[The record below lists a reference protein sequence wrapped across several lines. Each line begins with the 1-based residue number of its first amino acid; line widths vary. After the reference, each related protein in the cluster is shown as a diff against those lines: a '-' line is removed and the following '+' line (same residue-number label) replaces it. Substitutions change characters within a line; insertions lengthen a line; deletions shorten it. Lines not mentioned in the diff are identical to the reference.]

1 VSGSG
6 RNRRALLAG
15 VAAGATG
22 LAACALPGAPAGRR
36 AAVTAVAYPERSLTY
51 APLLLALARGPFA
64 PPGPATVPLL
74 RAGGQRVAAAI
85 AGGEAV
91 AGALPLPDLVAAV
104 AEGAPLV
111 AFGALTRRAG
121 GQLVVARD
129 APIPPRSEA
138 LLAGEWRGARVGLTT
153 GSGGSEA
160 LMRLWWLAG
169 AGAGPAPRSATTSL
183 ARDPWHGEPRWLGF
197 GTGEALVAAL
207 KDGRI
212 WAFLGPSGAAAQA
225 LLLGTAE
232 VVANVS
238 SGGAAGLASRALP
251 VVLAARRDRL
261 AGGQP
266 LLEGLPGACARAG
279 AALASS
285 GGPALVAG
293 VLAEQDALTRQW
305 ALRLDV
311 PAPEGGDPGG
321 GNPDG
326 GGSLF
331 SPDGRLPPDA
341 VARYLELISLAGAT
355 PAVDVATLVSRE

>member
-1 VSGSG
+1 
-6 RNRRALLAG
+6 
-15 VAAGATG
+15 
-22 LAACALPGAPAGRR
+22 
-36 AAVTAVAYPERSLTY
+36 
-51 APLLLALARGPFA
+51 
-64 PPGPATVPLL
+64 VPLL

-104 AEGAPLV
+104 ADGAPLV

-138 LLAGEWRGARVGLTT
+138 LLAGDWRGARVGLTT
-153 GSGGSEA
+153 GSGGSET

-169 AGAGPAPRSATTSL
+169 AGPATASLATTFL
-183 ARDPWHGEPRWLGF
+183 ERDPWHGEPRWLGF

-238 SGGAAGLASRALP
+238 AGGAGEAASGALP
-251 VVLAARRDRL
+251 VVLVARRDRL
-261 AGGQP
+261 AAGHPSLQ
-266 LLEGLPGACARAG
+266 GLPGACARAG
-279 AALASS
+279 AALATPD
-285 GGPALVAG
+285 GPALVAR
-293 VLAEQDALTRQW
+293 VLAEQDALTRQR

-311 PAPEGGDPGG
+311 PPPDGAGGGDPGG
-321 GNPDG
+321 GE
-326 GGSLF
+326 SLF
-331 SPDGRLPPDA
+331 SPDGLLPPEA
-341 VARYLELISLAGAT
+341 VARYLELVGPAGAP
-355 PAVDVATLVSRE
+355 PAVDVAGLVTQG

>member
-51 APLLLALARGPFA
+51 APLLLALARGSFA

-74 RAGGQRVAAAI
+74 RAGGERVAAAI

-104 AEGAPLV
+104 ADGAPLV

-129 APIPPRSEA
+129 APIPPRSDA

-153 GSGGSEA
+153 GGSGSEV

-169 AGAGPAPRSATTSL
+169 AGAGAGAGPVPGPATASL

-238 SGGAAGLASRALP
+238 AGGAAGVASRALP

-261 AGGQP
+261 AAGQP

-293 VLAEQDALTRQW
+293 VLAEQDALTRQR

-311 PAPEGGDPGG
+311 PAPDGGDPE
-321 GNPDG
+321 G

-341 VARYLELISLAGAT
+341 VARYLELIALAGAP